1 MTIESAGYARQTP
14 RRLPTYGRYVHAKP
28 RQRFAPPLIRRFAP
42 PSPRFAAIRCTHLFL
57 EFFDELRFAAGADSG
72 ADDGF
77 ERGRCGAI
85 WGWGIWGRAARKK
98 GALCHASLVARPGSC
113 V

>member
-1 MTIESAGYARQTP
+1 MLRMTPSPAP
-14 RRLPTYGRYVHAKP
+14 REKEGAHP
-28 RQRFAPPLIRRFAP
+28 FAPV
-42 PSPRFAAIRCTHLFL
+42 AAIRCTHLFL

-113 V
+113 GGGIAGGRGGA